1 MRALLA
7 VALAEQASR
16 PGDAIDAM
24 VAARSSPLAD
34 HPVLAAS
41 FALAL
46 QASGPAMRKQAEA
59 GIDLWIREIAP
70 SDQLRIWFD
79 HRPNRWAEFSR
90 RYRDELNDNPVL
102 GRLQAFC
109 RGRKVTLVFAA
120 RDRARNNA
128 VVLADLMT
136 APSAASRPD
145 S

>member
-1 MRALLA
+1 MNGRISLKRAYDPPRDSDG
-7 VALAEQASR
+7 VR
-16 PGDAIDAM
+16 
-24 VAARSSPLAD
+24 
-34 HPVLAAS
+34 VLVDRLWPRGLS
-41 FALAL
+41 
-46 QASGPAMRKQAEA
+46 KAEA